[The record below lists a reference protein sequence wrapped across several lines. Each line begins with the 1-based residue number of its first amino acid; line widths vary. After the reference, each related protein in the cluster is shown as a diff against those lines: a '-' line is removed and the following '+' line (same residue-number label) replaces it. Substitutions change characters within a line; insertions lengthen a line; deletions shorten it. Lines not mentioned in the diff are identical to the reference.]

1 MQARLRQI
9 EAAEEAQ
16 RVAHDAVA
24 IRARCGRLAGFVKE
38 AWRVLE
44 PNAVYVHNW
53 HIDAVCEHL
62 EAVTLGRI
70 PRLLINVPPGTM
82 KSLIV
87 SVLWPAWEWGP
98 CGMRSLRYLTTSF
111 NDGPVKRD
119 TRKMRDLILSNW
131 YRTLWPEVVL
141 TRTGETSF
149 ANSDTGTRE
158 GVAFGSLTSQ
168 RGDRAIFDDPHS
180 VKTAESDTE
189 RSNTTRL
196 FREGALNRLNDMQ
209 RSALVVIM
217 QRLHE
222 DDISGLILK
231 QRMGFVHL
239 MLPMEFDPARACV
252 TEIGFK
258 DPRTY
263 DGELLDPVR
272 FPRAT
277 IDQMKSDMTAYAWS
291 GQYQQTPTPRSGGLF
306 DRTWFEIVDAVP
318 ATSRRVR
325 GWDLAATKGGNTGSG
340 PAFTAGLRLSEC
352 NGVFF
357 IETVQRDRGSPADVE
372 RMIYNTAQQDGHA
385 VRISI
390 PQDPGQAGKAQVT
403 AFSKL
408 LAGFDV
414 RFSPETGDK
423 VSRATPV
430 SAQAEVGNIKLAR
443 GDWNENFLNEV
454 AAFPTGTYK
463 DQVDALSRA
472 FAELL
477 SMPRS
482 GPTSGHYQTRG

>member
-9 EAAEEAQ
+9 EAAEEAH

-24 IRARCGRLAGFVKE
+24 IRAQCGRLAGFVKE

-53 HIDAVCEHL
+53 HIDAICEHL
-62 EAVTLGRI
+62 EAVTFGRI

-180 VKTAESDTE
+180 VRTAESDTE

-231 QRMGFVHL
+231 LKMGFVHL

-252 TEIGFK
+252 TEIGFPHISEVFSCK
-258 DPRTY
+258 KR
-263 DGELLDPVR
+263 
-272 FPRAT
+272 
-277 IDQMKSDMTAYAWS
+277 
-291 GQYQQTPTPRSGGLF
+291 
-306 DRTWFEIVDAVP
+306 
-318 ATSRRVR
+318 
-325 GWDLAATKGGNTGSG
+325 WDLYIHRPFFSG
-340 PAFTAGLRLSEC
+340 L
-352 NGVFF
+352 
-357 IETVQRDRGSPADVE
+357 
-372 RMIYNTAQQDGHA
+372 
-385 VRISI
+385 
-390 PQDPGQAGKAQVT
+390 
-403 AFSKL
+403 
-408 LAGFDV
+408 
-414 RFSPETGDK
+414 
-423 VSRATPV
+423 
-430 SAQAEVGNIKLAR
+430 
-443 GDWNENFLNEV
+443 
-454 AAFPTGTYK
+454 
-463 DQVDALSRA
+463 
-472 FAELL
+472 
-477 SMPRS
+477 
-482 GPTSGHYQTRG
+482 